1 MVIVV
6 FKWFYINSF
15 FTVYFVAWDDSI
27 LLYCFISAWY
37 YQHSIIISNCLEY
50 IPISPFW
57 GVIYLFSVGQS
68 SIISWWNPA
77 VILRP
82 NLPRWHLPA
91 RSWFTTPVVHYF
103 FSDIYHKP
111 TLSLRNQLS
120 QLRHQPSITCSLW
133 LNSPFNRGWPHREPQ
148 KVERFP
154 DKTGQH
160 RGWDIGQ
167 TSIRPA
173 ASQDPSWQCRTKVVP
188 QKSDCECWFIIPW
201 KLVRYI
207 TNKKH
212 SYWSLPSG
220 KRLHNYGKSPIFNG

>member
-15 FTVYFVAWDDSI
+15 FTFYFVAWDDSI

-50 IPISPFW
+50 IPISSFW

-111 TLSLRNQLS
+111 TLSLETNLAN
-120 QLRHQPSITCSLW
+120 LGINHQSHVSLW
-133 LNSPFNRGWPHREPQ
+133 LNSPFNRGLHRTV
-148 KVERFP
+148 K
-154 DKTGQH
+154 H
-160 RGWDIGQ
+160 RKWSGSPRNRSTPRLRHRANINSSSCFSGSFLAVSNQGGAPKKW
-167 TSIRPA
+167 
-173 ASQDPSWQCRTKVVP
+173 
-188 QKSDCECWFIIPW
+188 CECWFIIPW
-201 KLVRYI
+201 KL
-207 TNKKH
+207 
-212 SYWSLPSG
+212 
-220 KRLHNYGKSPIFNG
+220 

>member
-1 MVIVV
+1 MSSRN
-6 FKWFYINSF
+6 INLIICIWSLLF
-15 FTVYFVAWDDSI
+15 SNDFTSI
-27 LLYCFISAWY
+27 HVSPFILSHGMIQYHLYCFISAWY
-37 YQHSIIISNCLEY
+37 YQHSIILSNCLEY

-91 RSWFTTPVVHYF
+91 RSWFTTPVVHHF

-111 TLSLRNQLS
+111 TLSLETNLAN
-120 QLRHQPSITCSLW
+120 LGINHQSHVLCGLTHHLTVAYRTVKHRKWSG
-133 LNSPFNRGWPHREPQ
+133 SPRKPRSRP
-148 KVERFP
+148 
-154 DKTGQH
+154 

-173 ASQDPSWQCRTKVVP
+173 ASQDPSWCRTKVVP
-188 QKSDCECWFIIPW
+188 QKSDVNVG
-201 KLVRYI
+201 L
-207 TNKKH
+207 
-212 SYWSLPSG
+212 
-220 KRLHNYGKSPIFNG
+220 

>member
-111 TLSLRNQLS
+111 TLSLETNLANLGINHQSHVLCGLTHHLTVADCTVNHRKWSGSPIKPVNTAAETSGKHQFVQLL
-120 QLRHQPSITCSLW
+120 LRILPGSV
-133 LNSPFNRGWPHREPQ
+133 EPRWCPK
-148 KVERFP
+148 KVMWMLVYNP
-154 DKTGQH
+154 MKTG
-160 RGWDIGQ
+160 
-167 TSIRPA
+167 SIYH
-173 ASQDPSWQCRTKVVP
+173 Q
-188 QKSDCECWFIIPW
+188 QK
-201 KLVRYI
+201 
-207 TNKKH
+207 T
-212 SYWSLPSG
+212 
-220 KRLHNYGKSPIFNG
+220 